1 MSYPTLNT
9 RSKVVSDIVQRV
21 RHVNVSFD
29 DFKKHPVK
37 RNCGFRLLTKK
48 VHLQLSSMDDPFVA
62 EKDGQLTGYTSLTGL
77 QSIPITFSVGGLV
90 CFRAQRKK
98 VGMRIEPDVYQG
110 KGTTRLVQ
118 KLLQQIFGPIDR
130 AVYSNV
136 STRC

>member
-29 DFKKHPVK
+29 DFQKHPVK